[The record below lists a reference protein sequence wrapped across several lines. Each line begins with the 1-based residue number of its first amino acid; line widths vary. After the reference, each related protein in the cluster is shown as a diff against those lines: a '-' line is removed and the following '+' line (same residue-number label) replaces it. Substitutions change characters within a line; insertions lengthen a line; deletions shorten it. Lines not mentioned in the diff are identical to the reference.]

1 MTEAP
6 VQARE
11 VTDAELEEAAARVRR
26 HAWRERLSMGAGML
40 LGFAGIAGWLYSGIA
55 LVFLGGLFA
64 GSLVYGALRPK
75 HDALEEPPST
85 DAASESVREQMRGQI
100 RRGWLASIAAHAG
113 EAMFGRLVVGL
124 GLLLGLAL
132 GYGLAVTAHVPI
144 ISALGGGAIAG
155 VVVGAVVAIAAG
167 RKLRHGIERHVQGRS
182 V

>member
-40 LGFAGIAGWLYSGIA
+40 LGFAGIVGWIYSGIA
-55 LVFLGGLFA
+55 LVFLGSLFA

-75 HDALEEPPST
+75 HDALEEPPSA
-85 DAASESVREQMRGQI
+85 DAASESVRAEMRGQI
-100 RRGWLASIAAHAG
+100 RRGWLAWIAGHAG
-113 EAMFGRLVVGL
+113 EAMFGRVVL
-124 GLLLGLAL
+124 GVALLLGLAA
-132 GYGLAVTAHVPI
+132 GYGLHRAADLPLAASV
-144 ISALGGGAIAG
+144 GGGAIGGIA
-155 VVVGAVVAIAAG
+155 VGAVVAIVVG
-167 RKLRHGIERHVQGRS
+167 RRLRHALESSIQGRS